1 MIDFVVDELSRRSQV
16 EPEPA
21 INKPPLQ
28 LRHDECVR
36 KLAALVK
43 NKDDNTLSVVAK
55 LIGRLA
61 VPIE

>member
-1 MIDFVVDELSRRSQV
+1 M

-21 INKPPLQ
+21 INKLPLQ
-28 LRHDECVR
+28 LSHDECVR

-43 NKDDNTLSVVAK
+43 NRDDNTLSVVAK

>member
-1 MIDFVVDELSRRSQV
+1 V

-21 INKPPLQ
+21 INKPPPQ
-28 LRHDECVR
+28 LSHGECVR

-43 NKDDNTLSVVAK
+43 NRDDNTLSVVAK

>member
-1 MIDFVVDELSRRSQV
+1 MARAKVI

-21 INKPPLQ
+21 TIKPPLQ
-28 LRHDECVR
+28 LSDDECVR

-43 NKDDNTLSVVAK
+43 NRDDNTLSVVAK